1 MEKERWNRKK
11 IKLKKEKL
19 ENEKIKRNNE
29 IDNAKSEIVRNKN
42 KNTENN
48 FQHKS
53 EKLENTLSNIIKKI
67 SKLKIIISDLKRNVN
82 LDIFLSKNLI
92 DHYNNSNT
100 KINIFIRV
108 ENYEE
113 GKIYYWIEIFQNK
126 YDLMKELYNKF
137 IDENFNIN
145 SLSKEE
151 DPLIDISKQTLLGYS
166 FYKLEPLS
174 YLMNNQ
180 VSIPIISVNG
190 NINGYIIID
199 VIPHNKNGN
208 LFEEIYENPFDL
220 IGNSLYFTVYIKELI
235 DLPENFCKGIQVEY
249 SSFIDNINYKTKI
262 YNENENNCNVK
273 IEEKFEHC
281 IEYLTKE
288 DIEFLLRD
296 KICFKIYAYE
306 EVEIKKKIG
315 VPNRNEIIL
324 SHQNNDNENI
334 NQENK
339 NNINNSNAM
348 DNLKKQVKYQIN
360 KKIKNKECS
369 IY

>member
-1 MEKERWNRKK
+1 
-11 IKLKKEKL
+11 
-19 ENEKIKRNNE
+19 
-29 IDNAKSEIVRNKN
+29 
-42 KNTENN
+42 
-48 FQHKS
+48 
-53 EKLENTLSNIIKKI
+53 
-67 SKLKIIISDLKRNVN
+67 
-82 LDIFLSKNLI
+82 
-92 DHYNNSNT
+92 
-100 KINIFIRV
+100 
-108 ENYEE
+108 
-113 GKIYYWIEIFQNK
+113 
-126 YDLMKELYNKF
+126 
-137 IDENFNIN
+137 
-145 SLSKEE
+145 
-151 DPLIDISKQTLLGYS
+151 
-166 FYKLEPLS
+166 
-174 YLMNNQ
+174 MNNP

-199 VIPHNKNGN
+199 VIPHNKDGN
-208 LFEEIYENPFDL
+208 LLDEIYENPFDL

-249 SSFIDNINYKTKI
+249 SSFIDNVNYKTKI
-262 YNENENNCNVK
+262 YNENNKSSNVK
-273 IEEKFEHC
+273 IEEKFEHY

-306 EVEIKKKIG
+306 EIEIKQKNGI
-315 VPNRNEIIL
+315 PNRNEIIL

-360 KKIKNKECS
+360 KKIKSKECT